1 MRGFAGIVVVAA
13 SGCYTPHAATGSP
26 CSPVLDNCPA
36 GQSCQLVNG
45 ASICVEGTAIADAA
59 RDASIDTTHAIDAAP
74 DAQVSAW
81 TLVQTSSSTTPSAA
95 VSATGGGHLI
105 VVAVQFSVGGQ
116 VQLVTDTAGTT
127 YTAVPD
133 SIAQN
138 ANSNLAVQLWYAANS
153 NAGAMQVATSTTSF
167 RGIVVWE
174 VAGMRTTNALD
185 VAATSSNEGATTT
198 PAGAAVTTTAA
209 GDFVVSAAIVQNNVS
224 GIHGTNEFT
233 NDEMPNGNGFAH
245 LTAARAPAGVHQ
257 ARWDQPTS
265 GAYCSSTA
273 AFFVGP

>member
-1 MRGFAGIVVVAA
+1 MRGPVGIAVALLA
-13 SGCYTPHAATGSP
+13 GCYTPHAATGSP
-26 CSPVLDNCPA
+26 CSPALDNCPA
-36 GQSCQLVNG
+36 GQRCELVDG
-45 ASICVEGTAIADAA
+45 ASICTDGTAIADAA
-59 RDASIDTTHAIDAAP
+59 RDAPIDTARAIDAAP
-74 DAQVSAW
+74 DAAVSAW

-95 VSATGGGHLI
+95 VSATGAGHLI

-116 VQLVTDTAGTT
+116 VQIVTDTAGTT
-127 YTAVPD
+127 YAPVPS

-138 ANSNLAVQLWYAANS
+138 TNSNLAVQLWYAANS
-153 NAGAMQVATSTTSF
+153 KAGAVQVATNATSF

-185 VAATSSNEGATTT
+185 VNATANDEGATTT
-198 PAGAAVTTTAA
+198 PAGAAVTTTAP
-209 GDFVVSAAIVQNNVS
+209 GDFIASATIVQNNVS
-224 GIHGTNEFT
+224 GIHTGNEFT

-245 LTAARAPAGVHQ
+245 LTAPRAPAGTHQ